1 MSNFTNQILVP
12 IDFSEQSL
20 IALSQSYNLARLSRN
35 DIVLIHVIDDTS
47 YVPFLQKKEDKEA
60 EKRIQSEL
68 QKLAEETT
76 KAIGVKVSTLIR
88 KGKVYEAIQEAA
100 EELKCSFIVMGTNGS
115 VGFKK
120 FIGSNALRVIREAPC
135 PVITIKGK
143 KHRAGCKNIVL
154 PLDVTK
160 QTKEKVRNA
169 IEFASLFGSA
179 IHLITVL
186 NTDDEFIVN
195 KLKRQMKQVHEHIRE
210 HNISCTLEFILGD
223 DIAEEVIQYAEKN
236 KSDLIMIMTQ
246 QEVNWT
252 DLMFISSSAQE
263 IINGTDIPVLSIRPL
278 ERKDTS
284 SSPFEY

>member
-1 MSNFTNQILVP
+1 MSNLSNQILVP

-20 IALSQSYNLARLSRN
+20 IALGQSYNLARLSKS
-35 DIVLIHVIDDTS
+35 DIVLLHVIDDTS
-47 YVPFLQKKEDKEA
+47 YIPFYTKKEDKELENKIEA
-60 EKRIQSEL
+60 EL
-68 QKLAEETT
+68 QNLANDTSKT
-76 KAIGVKVSTLIR
+76 VGVRVSISIR
-88 KGKVYEAIQEAA
+88 RGKVYEVIQEAA
-100 EELKCSFIVMGTNGS
+100 AELNCAFIVMGTNGS
-115 VGFKK
+115 VGIKK
-120 FIGSNALRVIREAPC
+120 FIGSNALRVVREAPC

-143 KHRAGCKNIVL
+143 IHRSGCKDIVL
-154 PLDVTK
+154 PLDLSK
-160 QTKEKVRNA
+160 QTKEKVKNA
-169 IEFASLFGSA
+169 IEFATLYGST

-186 NTDDEFIVN
+186 NTDDEFLVN

-252 DLMFISSSAQE
+252 DLMFISSAAQQ
-263 IINGTDIPVLSIRPL
+263 IINGTNIPVLSIKPV
-278 ERKDTS
+278 ERKDTT